1 VHTTRNSLRP
11 GLEPHRPSMMRRIRV
26 LIVDD
31 SVTIRKLIS
40 DLVSAQPELEV
51 AGVAANGRIALAKIP
66 QVCPDVITLDL
77 EMPEL
82 DGLQTLAEIRKTHP
96 HLPVIMFS
104 SLTERAAAATL
115 DALSLGANDY
125 VTKPSGASG
134 LAGAMQRVRDE
145 LVPKLRHF
153 GAPAVATSASPIIR
167 SLAPAAGSSLR
178 ASPQFGSWRATAL
191 AGASRSAALAG
202 ASSLAAPVVSSRP
215 GPPAR
220 SLQPGPP
227 ARSLQPGPPA
237 ARMSNALSRPRSG
250 IDIIAFGSS
259 TGGPNA
265 LSQIFARL
273 HPTLPVPVV
282 ITQHMPPIFT
292 KLLAERLT
300 STTPFTVHEARDGD
314 VLVPGQAWLAPGDHH
329 LSLHRVGTEVRIRL
343 TTEPP
348 ENSCRPAVDVMFRS
362 VAAVY
367 GGRALG
373 VILTGMGQDGLRGC
387 QELHDLGA
395 EIVVQDQATSVV
407 WGMPGLVARA
417 GLASAV
423 VPVGRVA
430 DEVIRLAGVGRNLSL
445 PTERRA

>member
-1 VHTTRNSLRP
+1 
-11 GLEPHRPSMMRRIRV
+11 MMRRTRV

-40 DLVSAQPELEV
+40 DMVSAHPDLEV

-66 QVCPDVITLDL
+66 QVCPDVVTLDI

-82 DGLQTLAEIRKTHP
+82 DGLATLAEIRKTHP
-96 HLPVIMFS
+96 LLPVIMFS
-104 SLTERAAAATL
+104 SLTERAASATL
-115 DALSLGANDY
+115 DALALGANDY

-153 GAPAVATSASPIIR
+153 GALPVAISAAPVIR
-167 SLAPAAGSSLR
+167 SLPPLGSLR
-178 ASPQFGSWRATAL
+178 AASPSASLGPAPGHSLRAP
-191 AGASRSAALAG
+191 
-202 ASSLAAPVVSSRP
+202 APAPS
-215 GPPAR
+215 AR
-220 SLQPGPP
+220 SSHAPR
-227 ARSLQPGPPA
+227 AKA
-237 ARMSNALSRPRSG
+237 AG
-250 IDIIAFGSS
+250 IDIVALGSS

-273 HPTLPVPVV
+273 PPSLPVPVV
-282 ITQHMPPIFT
+282 ITQHMPAVFT
-292 KLLAERLT
+292 KLLADRLT
-300 STTPFTVHEARDGD
+300 STTPITVHEARDGD

-329 LSLHRVGTEVRIRL
+329 LGLYRVGREVRIRL
-343 TTEPP
+343 SVEPP

-367 GGRALG
+367 GARALG

-395 EIVVQDQATSVV
+395 EIIVQDQATSVV

-417 GLASAV
+417 GLASSI

-430 DEVIRLAGVGRNLSL
+430 DEIVRFAGIGRPLSL
-445 PTERRA
+445 PSERRA

>member
-1 VHTTRNSLRP
+1 
-11 GLEPHRPSMMRRIRV
+11 MMRRTRV

-66 QVCPDVITLDL
+66 QVCPDVVTLDI

-104 SLTERAAAATL
+104 SLTERAASATL
-115 DALSLGANDY
+115 DALALGANDY

-134 LAGAMQRVRDE
+134 LAGAMQRVREE

-153 GAPAVATSASPIIR
+153 GAPTVTISASPVIRSLVPPAGSLR
-167 SLAPAAGSSLR
+167 SLAPLGSLR
-178 ASPQFGSWRATAL
+178 A
-191 AGASRSAALAG
+191 
-202 ASSLAAPVVSSRP
+202 AAPVGLLGSAASLRPGTASLRPGALSLRPGAPAGSSRP
-215 GPPAR
+215 GVPATR
-220 SLQPGPP
+220 PSNPLPR
-227 ARSLQPGPPA
+227 ARAGV
-237 ARMSNALSRPRSG
+237 
-250 IDIIAFGSS
+250 DVVAFGCS

-273 HPTLPVPVV
+273 HPSLPVPVL

-343 TTEPP
+343 TGEPP
-348 ENSCRPAVDVMFRS
+348 ENSCRPAVDVMFRA
-362 VAAVY
+362 VASVY
-367 GGRALG
+367 GARALG

-430 DEVIRLAGVGRNLSL
+430 DEVIRIAGVGRNLSL
-445 PTERRA
+445 PSERRA

>member
-1 VHTTRNSLRP
+1 
-11 GLEPHRPSMMRRIRV
+11 MMRRTRV

-40 DLVSAQPELEV
+40 DLVSAHPDLEV

-66 QVCPDVITLDL
+66 QVCPDVVTLDI

-82 DGLQTLAEIRKTHP
+82 DGLETLAEIRKTHP
-96 HLPVIMFS
+96 LLPVIMFS
-104 SLTERAAAATL
+104 SLTERAASATL
-115 DALSLGANDY
+115 DALALGANDY

-153 GAPAVATSASPIIR
+153 GALPVAISASPIIR
-167 SLAPAAGSSLR
+167 SLPPLGSLR
-178 ASPQFGSWRATAL
+178 AA
-191 AGASRSAALAG
+191 
-202 ASSLAAPVVSSRP
+202 ASSASLRPAP
-215 GPPAR
+215 GPG
-220 SLQPGPP
+220 SLRAP
-227 ARSLQPGPPA
+227 PPA
-237 ARMSNALSRPRSG
+237 ARPSHSPRPKTG
-250 IDIIAFGSS
+250 IDIVALGSS

-273 HPTLPVPVV
+273 PPSLPVPVV
-282 ITQHMPPIFT
+282 ITQHMPAVFT
-292 KLLAERLT
+292 KLLADRLT
-300 STTPFTVHEARDGD
+300 STTPITVHEARDGD

-329 LSLHRVGTEVRIRL
+329 LSLYRVGKEVRIRL
-343 TTEPP
+343 SVEPP

-367 GGRALG
+367 GARALG

-395 EIVVQDQATSVV
+395 EIIVQDQATSVV

-417 GLASAV
+417 GLATSI

-430 DEVIRLAGVGRNLSL
+430 DEIVRFAGVGRSLSL
-445 PTERRA
+445 PSERRA